1 MELVQ
6 LANLLMNAPRAVS
19 NAMDLAKRIR
29 DRDKEKVDIA
39 ARVQALEEDAQATA
53 DLVAQNAQA
62 INELAIRLDATS
74 RRVRRLTIV
83 AGALGLIA
91 IAALAVAVT
100 LMVS

>member
-91 IAALAVAVT
+91 IAALVVAVT
-100 LMVS
+100 LLVS